1 MLCLGTLNLKVTI
14 IPLFLVLRYYFFH
27 LLLTFHKS
35 ECRYYIDLLIWTICH
50 TFSSILYSWNIFKC
64 SIMTIIIKQRK
75 TLNVLTG
82 KYLFTQ
88 RVVNCCNALT
98 LSAHAQEGHNS
109 CPVCLFV
116 FQSVM
121 IWLLKINRWYRYE
134 LIQNKYL
141 SLCQYF

>member
-35 ECRYYIDLLIWTICH
+35 EV
-50 TFSSILYSWNIFKC
+50 LYRFINMDDMSYFFFHFIQLKYFKC

-121 IWLLKINRWYRYE
+121 I
-134 LIQNKYL
+134 
-141 SLCQYF
+141 